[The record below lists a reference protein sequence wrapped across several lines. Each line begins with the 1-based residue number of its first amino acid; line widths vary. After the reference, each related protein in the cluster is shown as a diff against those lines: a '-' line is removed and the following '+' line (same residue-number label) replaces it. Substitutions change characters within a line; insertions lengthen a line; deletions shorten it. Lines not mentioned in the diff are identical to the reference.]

1 MASDEGDYDE
11 VTSGLS
17 GERYAVVAREE
28 GLTGTEGLSA
38 SDGRP
43 DQGPAGEREEPVQ
56 EGHSETKMEHY
67 TATIPHRSWGGRGEI
82 ENDNDSYDEDQDE
95 LVLERIRSS
104 SPVGTHS
111 AEKPSLIPNES
122 RFNPIEYL
130 IGSLNNALDSL
141 AFDRTLV
148 IQSKMAGELNNS
160 ANEVLKIVDEI
171 EFSLKEHT
179 TKYEKLKQEILPEI
193 ESNLRRGT
201 KMANKL
207 AAHVKERHPVEYSK
221 GRSKVLDNLTEDE
234 EGLFT

>member
-38 SDGRP
+38 SGGRP
-43 DQGPAGEREEPVQ
+43 DQGPAGERRESVQ
-56 EGHSETKMEHY
+56 EGHSEMNIEQY
-67 TATIPHRSWGGRGEI
+67 TVAMAHRSRGEREEI
-82 ENDNDSYDEDQDE
+82 ENEDDTYDEDEDE

-104 SPVGTHS
+104 SPVGAHS

-171 EFSLKEHT
+171 DSSLKEHIA
-179 TKYEKLKQEILPEI
+179 KYEKLKQEILPEI
-193 ESNLRRGT
+193 ELNLRRGT

-207 AAHVKERHPVEYSK
+207 TAHVKERYPVEYSK

-234 EGLFT
+234 EGLFS